1 MRVFQNNGL
10 SRGLVFQSRWASREK
25 TFGGEIARFLRTRV
39 SASHLLEPVLT
50 ADPTAFYTNGDDRD
64 LQLLWAREN
73 DLKSDDLCSILLAQI
88 EDHRS
93 EVFYN
98 LDPMKYGNAFVS
110 KLPGCVKRT
119 ICWRAA
125 PSGNA
130 DLSGYDLVVGNF
142 PSILDDWHRKGC
154 RVAYFVPGHDP
165 ELDQYADNRR
175 EDVDLVFVGGFS
187 RHHSRR
193 SAALLAAASTPAIEA
208 RFHLE
213 DGRLTQLANKMPFM
227 FGLRRHSHPPEIRA
241 IRSGPVYGRDLYK
254 ALASAR
260 IVLNG
265 AVDMAG
271 LDRGNMR
278 CFEATGAGGLLLT
291 DAGDYPP
298 GFIDGKTMLT
308 YSSPEEIPTLIK
320 SALRDPD
327 RSRMIANAGREM
339 VRKIYSKRKQW
350 LLFQELA

>member
-10 SRGLVFQSRWASREK
+10 SRGLVAQSRRASREE
-25 TFGGEIARFLRTRV
+25 TFGREIARFLQTRV

-50 ADPTAFYTNGDDRD
+50 ADPAAFYTNGDDKD
-64 LQLLWAREN
+64 LQLLWAREHN
-73 DLKSDDLCSILLAQI
+73 FKSDDVSAILLAQI
-88 EDHRS
+88 EHHRA

-98 LDPMKYGNAFVS
+98 LDPMRYGSAFVS
-110 KLPGCVKRT
+110 KLPGCVKRS

-130 DLSGYDLVVGNF
+130 DLSAYGLVVGNF

-165 ELDQYADNRR
+165 ELDQYADQRR

-193 SAALLAAASTPAIEA
+193 SAALLAAASTPGIDA

-213 DGRLTQLANKMPFM
+213 DGRLTQLADKMPFM

-271 LDRGNMR
+271 PDRGNMR

-291 DAGDYPP
+291 DEGNYPE

-308 YSSPEEIPTLIK
+308 YASPDEIPALITN
-320 SALRDPD
+320 ALANPD

-339 VRKIYSKRKQW
+339 VRNVYSKRKQW
-350 LLFQELA
+350 QLFQKLA